1 MMNNCVF
8 CTLPNINQAMKTTMI
23 IWNGL
28 IEQAETKK
36 LIQGVDRET
45 PSFTKEQSI
54 FDLKFKIIWICIIL
68 YVPDYL

>member
-1 MMNNCVF
+1 
-8 CTLPNINQAMKTTMI
+8 MKTTMI

-45 PSFTKEQSI
+45 PSFTKE
-54 FDLKFKIIWICIIL
+54 
-68 YVPDYL
+68 